1 MRVIGV
7 DPGTVT
13 TGYGVVDESAAGRLS
28 YVASGAITT
37 PSGAALSKRL
47 KKIYDELMTV
57 FQTHRPSAV
66 VIEDTFLAKNF
77 QAALKL
83 GQARG
88 VALLAAEMCGVPV
101 FEYTPTQVKMAVV
114 GYGTAKKDQVQQ
126 MVARLLSQLS
136 GLPCLAGRRGGDRPD
151 VSNTRDGS
159 RSAVGTSHHE
169 ADALACAICHLHSV
183 KMKLRI
189 ESCESHPHPSLPLEG
204 EV

>member
-7 DPGTVT
+7 DPGTVI
-13 TGYGVVDESAAGRLS
+13 TGYGVVDESTAGRLS
-28 YVASGAITT
+28 YVASGAIAT
-37 PSGAALSKRL
+37 PSGAALSRRL

-57 FQTHRPSAV
+57 FQTHCPSAV

-114 GYGTAKKDQVQQ
+114 GYGAAKKDQVQQ
-126 MVARLLSQLS
+126 MVVRLFSQPP
-136 GLPCLAGRRGGDRPD
+136 GLVADR
-151 VSNTRDGS
+151 S
-159 RSAVGTSHHE
+159 SHHA
-169 ADALACAICHLHSV
+169 ADALACAICHLHSMKV
-183 KMKLRI
+183 KTAILAG
-189 ESCESHPHPSLPLEG
+189 LPVRRAG
-204 EV
+204 RGS

>member
-7 DPGTVT
+7 DPGTVI
-13 TGYGVVDESAAGRLS
+13 TGYGVVDESTAGRLS
-28 YVASGAITT
+28 YVASGAIAT

-47 KKIYDELMTV
+47 KKIYDELMIV

-114 GYGTAKKDQVQQ
+114 GYGAAKKDQVQQ

-136 GLPCLAGRRGGDRPD
+136 GLQGDRPD
-151 VSNTRDGS
+151 GSNTRDGS
-159 RSAVGTSHHE
+159 RSAVSPSHHE
-169 ADALACAICHLHSV
+169 ADALACAICHLHSMKV
-183 KMKLRI
+183 KTAIVASRGL
-189 ESCESHPHPSLPLEG
+189 
-204 EV
+204 